1 MKKIVLLALLSTSVI
16 SFAQE
21 NTKRVVNISVDGSFD
36 KTGISATGEYI
47 FNYNRKESLILA
59 NELKEYKISSN
70 LIGFNG
76 NEDSDG
82 TRIISNNNTNA
93 DLLVSISFGSLA
105 KEELKYWDYNGQ
117 KLKYSDDQSGYSIFI
132 NANKGTFKPSVMC
145 AREISKV
152 LQQVGFEP
160 NWKNNKKYKLIF
172 EDLPIYHTENSN
184 LLNKINNPGMIV
196 EPGNLSNRKE
206 SQRFDGENVNTAFA
220 KAVSIGIKNCFG
232 D

>member
-1 MKKIVLLALLSTSVI
+1 MKKLLLLSLLMASMGI
-16 SFAQE
+16 YAQE
-21 NTKRVVNISVDGSFD
+21 VPKRLVNISVDGSFD
-36 KTGISATGEYI
+36 RSGVSATGEYI

-59 NELKEYKISSN
+59 NELKENKISSN
-70 LIGFNG
+70 LIAFNG
-76 NEDSDG
+76 NEDG
-82 TRIISNNNTNA
+82 ETTRVISNNGTNA
-93 DLLVSISFGSLA
+93 DLLVSVSFGSLA
-105 KEELKYWDYNGQ
+105 KEELKYWDYSGQ

-132 NANKGTFKPSVMC
+132 NANKGNVKPSVMC

-160 NWKNNKKYKLIF
+160 NWKNNKRYKLIF
-172 EDLPIYHTENSN
+172 EDLPIYHTENSI
-184 LLNKINNPGMIV
+184 LLNKINNPGMII

>member
-1 MKKIVLLALLSTSVI
+1 M
-16 SFAQE
+16 
-21 NTKRVVNISVDGSFD
+21 
-36 KTGISATGEYI
+36 
-47 FNYNRKESLILA
+47 LA

-70 LIGFNG
+70 LIAFNG
-76 NEDSDG
+76 NEDGDM
-82 TRIISNNNTNA
+82 TRVISNNGTNA
-93 DLLVSISFGSLA
+93 DLLISMSFGSLA
-105 KEELKYWDYNGQ
+105 KEELKYWEYQGK
-117 KLKYSDDQSGYSIFI
+117 KLKYSDDQTGYSIFI
-132 NANKGTFKPSVMC
+132 NGNKGTIKPSAMC

-160 NWKNNKKYKLIF
+160 NWKNNKKYKLLF
-172 EDLPIYHTENSN
+172 EDQPIYHTEGST
-184 LLNKINNPGMIV
+184 LLNKINNPGIMI

>member
-1 MKKIVLLALLSTSVI
+1 MKKIVLLALLTTSMMGF
-16 SFAQE
+16 SQE
-21 NTKRVVNISVDGSFD
+21 NTKRLVNISVDGSFD
-36 KTGISATGEYI
+36 RTGISATGEYV

-59 NELKEYKISSN
+59 NQLKEFNISSN
-70 LIGFNG
+70 LIAFNG
-76 NEDSDG
+76 KENGDV
-82 TRIISNNNTNA
+82 TRVISNNNTDA

-160 NWKNNKKYKLIF
+160 NWKNNKRYKLIF
-172 EDLPIYHTENSN
+172 EDQPIYHTEGSI
-184 LLNKINNPGMIV
+184 LLNKINNPGIMI
-196 EPGNLSNRKE
+196 EPGNLSNRKD

-220 KAVSIGIKNCFG
+220 KAVCIGIKNCFG